1 MALRR
6 FDLDAGG
13 SSFAFKPETEEK
25 IAFWRGKYPADK
37 QRSAVIPLLWPCPLY
52 TYYAAYE

>member
-6 FDLDAGG
+6 FDMEAGG
-13 SSFAFKPETEEK
+13 DTFAFKPETEEK

-37 QRSAVIPLLWPCPLY
+37 QRSAVIPMLWLAIRACN
-52 TYYAAYE
+52 A